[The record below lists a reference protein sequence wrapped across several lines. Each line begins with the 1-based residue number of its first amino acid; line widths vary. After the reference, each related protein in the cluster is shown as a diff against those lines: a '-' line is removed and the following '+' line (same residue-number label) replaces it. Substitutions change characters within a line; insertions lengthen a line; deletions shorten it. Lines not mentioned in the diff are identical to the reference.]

1 MRRLEHGGRP
11 ADRWLQRSNWA
22 SSGLLQIRKTRSRID
37 PTPRIPPS
45 GTADLVEPASLLVL
59 YAPNLYRDIVQELKK
74 GVDWLDQKA
83 LFESGH

>member
-1 MRRLEHGGRP
+1 MAGGP
-11 ADRWLQRSNWA
+11 LIGAA
-22 SSGLLQIRKTRSRID
+22 TVESGQLRTLPDRKTRSRID

>member
-1 MRRLEHGGRP
+1 M
-11 ADRWLQRSNWA
+11 
-22 SSGLLQIRKTRSRID
+22 
-37 PTPRIPPS
+37 PRIPPS
-45 GTADLVEPASLLVL
+45 RDRSHADLVEPASLLVL